1 MSFIISTF
9 LHIFFKKQYVDVL
22 EKWYV
27 FNLGVITYAAA
38 CHQGAS
44 QMFGASTFNTE
55 SVETSLFQ
63 FYDLSFM

>member
-1 MSFIISTF
+1 M
-9 LHIFFKKQYVDVL
+9 DVL

-27 FNLGVITYAAA
+27 FNFGVITYAAA

-44 QMFGASTFNTE
+44 QMFGATTTFNTE
-55 SVETSLFQ
+55 SVETSLFP